1 MRIKNVFGFASGA
14 VAGALAFALSVQPA
28 AAAPSG
34 PPIRIG
40 STLALTGPFAATGLV
55 HKVVGEIFVD
65 DLNKNGGLL
74 GRPVEW
80 VLRDDQSKPD
90 LARTLYEQL
99 VTVDKVDLLMGPYA
113 TPNILSAMAVAQRY
127 NMVLVHHTFGVPS
140 LAKYEYQFPTW
151 SLGPNPGETFPSLV
165 FDALAHSAHPPKT
178 IAIVT
183 SKLPPLHFMAVGARE
198 VAKKRGIKEV
208 LYLEWEAGTKD
219 FGPIASRIKDAD
231 PDFIFAGA
239 IAFDGNML
247 LEALKKIDYTPRNHF
262 YLYPTPSALLKTPL
276 GTDALASTV
285 FEEHPPFTS
294 NPVAAKFIQEFHTRG
309 AKAGLPDTS
318 VDVQAS
324 ASYSAW
330 QVLTAG
336 VRGANS
342 LDNQKIGAWLKS
354 HPVDTITGQLH
365 FNCPHSYCDDLM
377 KVKQVQNG
385 HWVVVWPPQ
394 YAAPGAKLIA
404 H

>member
-1 MRIKNVFGFASGA
+1 MRIKNVFGIASGA

-151 SLGPNPGETFPSLV
+151 SLGPNPGETYPSLV
-165 FDALAHSAHPPKT
+165 FDAFAHSAHPPKT

-385 HWVVVWPPQ
+385 HWVVVWPRQ
-394 YAAPGAKLIA
+394 YAAPGATIVV